1 VSIVTT
7 GLIDDAQVSITRIL
21 GRFRYLRV
29 HEITF
34 IINDELLIMDFNSR
48 QLRAFLL
55 VAQHRSFSRAAEALY
70 ITPSGLSVLIR
81 ELETQIGLRLFD
93 RTTRHVG
100 LTNYGSELLAV
111 VRESLEKIDST
122 VSRLNRSAAEAR
134 LTLSIGAPP
143 LVAANV
149 LPEAIKEFRDHRPD
163 LRIRMFDVGGEAL
176 TRLVEEGKLD
186 MSIGGFFKPA
196 AEIRRT
202 PLFRFSLMVVRP
214 DTDSALRR
222 VTTTWTALKGERLLA
237 LSAGVVQDF
246 IDKHMARLKIKVP
259 PDATFSYLDTLIA
272 MVEAGEGLAIV
283 PSFVIPACRN
293 RKVAMSKL
301 INPVV
306 NLDFSRISLRGRK
319 LPSGAEEFTSFL
331 QGYIARWAGRAGIL

>member
-1 VSIVTT
+1 
-7 GLIDDAQVSITRIL
+7 
-21 GRFRYLRV
+21 
-29 HEITF
+29 
-34 IINDELLIMDFNSR
+34 MDFNSR

-81 ELETQIGLRLFD
+81 ELETQLGLRLFD

-111 VRESLEKIDST
+111 ARESLEKIDST
-122 VSRLNRSAAEAR
+122 VSRLNRSAVEAR

-143 LVAANV
+143 LVASNV

-163 LRIRMFDVGGEAL
+163 LRIRVFDVGGEAL

-196 AEIRRT
+196 PEIRRT
-202 PLFRFSLMVVRP
+202 PLFRFCLMVIRQDNDPV
-214 DTDSALRR
+214 LRR
-222 VTTTWTALKGERLLA
+222 TSATWSGLKGERLLA
-237 LSAGVVQDF
+237 LEPGNVVQDF
-246 IDKHMARLKIKVP
+246 IDKHLARAGVHIHP
-259 PDATFSYLDTLIA
+259 HATFNYLDTVIA
-272 MVEAGEGLAIV
+272 MVEAGEGIAIT
-283 PSFVIPACRN
+283 PSFVLPACRN

-301 INPVV
+301 INPIV

-319 LPSGAEEFTSFL
+319 LPSGAEDFTSFL
-331 QGYIARWAGRAGIL
+331 KGYIARWAGRAGVL